1 MMTQILDRELDVNEE
16 KRKLV
21 KFLKCGFSAISKCC
35 KINISMYVVL
45 NKKKITI
52 MKKIKLAMLMI
63 FALQSQSAW
72 AITAQLNFADKY
84 YLNKAGVALVQ
95 NGLNSLYNIVS
106 PSSDVIVDKRET
118 NVFDGFLDL
127 TRDIHPGTKHANI
140 SALQK
145 QLGLVQTGLYEQT
158 LVKKIKSLQVE
169 KGLNATGIIDR
180 NTWFAIYEQPLDWK
194 VQTVK
199 SARENWNAILDKHS
213 THPNSLMII
222 VNIPSMKLYVYKK
235 KQNGYELLMDSKVVV
250 GRTKTQTP
258 LDDFELISLKY
269 SPNWTPTKNMLRRN
283 LYKNGQLNL
292 KWIEEHGLVLLDEA
306 GNARDYS
313 EIDSIAAPK
322 FVQPSGE
329 ANALGNLKFE
339 TSSKEDIYM
348 HDTNER
354 NKFSF
359 NTRAYSSGCVRVENY
374 LDLASVVS
382 EKSEEKVQTNID
394 KKKMFYEK
402 LPRRVPVYF
411 DYSQVHFDDDG
422 EMTFFADVY
431 FKRKNK

>member
-1 MMTQILDRELDVNEE
+1 
-16 KRKLV
+16 
-21 KFLKCGFSAISKCC
+21 
-35 KINISMYVVL
+35 
-45 NKKKITI
+45 
-52 MKKIKLAMLMI
+52 MKKIKLAMLMV
-63 FALQSQSAW
+63 FAFQSQSAL
-72 AITAQLNFADKY
+72 AVTDQLNFADKY

-106 PSSDVIVDKRET
+106 PSSDVIVDKREA
-118 NVFDGFLDL
+118 NSFDGFLDL
-127 TRDIHPGTKHANI
+127 TKDIYPGNKHVNI
-140 SALQK
+140 IALQK
-145 QLGLVQTGLYEQT
+145 QLGLDETGLYDQA
-158 LVKKIKSLQVE
+158 LVKKVKKLQAD
-169 KGLNATGIIDR
+169 KDLNPTGIIDR
-180 NTWFAIYEQPLDWK
+180 NTWFAIYEQPLEWK

-199 SARENWNAILDKHS
+199 SARENWNTILEKHAA
-213 THPNSLMII
+213 HPNPLMIM

-235 KQNGYELLMDSKVVV
+235 KQSGYELLMESKVVV

-313 EIDSIAAPK
+313 ELDSIATPK
-322 FVQPSGE
+322 FVQPPGE

-374 LDLASVVS
+374 LELASMVS
-382 EKSEEKVQTNID
+382 EKTEEKVQTNIN

-411 DYSQVHFDDDG
+411 DYSQVHFDNDG

>member
-1 MMTQILDRELDVNEE
+1 
-16 KRKLV
+16 
-21 KFLKCGFSAISKCC
+21 
-35 KINISMYVVL
+35 
-45 NKKKITI
+45 
-52 MKKIKLAMLMI
+52 MKKIKLAMLLM
-63 FALQSQSAW
+63 FAFQSQSAW
-72 AITAQLNFADKY
+72 AVTEQINFADKY

-106 PSSDVIVDKRET
+106 PSSDVIVDKREA
-118 NVFDGFLDL
+118 NSFDGFLDL
-127 TRDIHPGTKHANI
+127 TKDIYPGNKHANI
-140 SALQK
+140 IALQK
-145 QLGLVQTGLYEQT
+145 QLGLEETGLYDHT
-158 LVKKIKSLQVE
+158 LVKRVKKLQAD
-169 KGLNATGIIDR
+169 KDLNQTGIIDR
-180 NTWFAIYEQPLDWK
+180 NTWFAIYEQPLEWK

-199 SARENWNAILDKHS
+199 SARENWNAILEKHAV
-213 THPNSLMII
+213 HPNPLMIV

-235 KQNGYELLMDSKVVV
+235 KQSGYELVMESRVVV

-269 SPNWTPTKNMLRRN
+269 SPNWTPTKNMLKRN
-283 LYKNGQLNL
+283 LYKNGQLNF
-292 KWIEEHGLVLLDEA
+292 KWIEEHGLLLLDEA
-306 GNARDYS
+306 GNARDFS
-313 EIDSIAAPK
+313 ELDSIASPK
-322 FVQPSGE
+322 FVQPPGE

-374 LDLASVVS
+374 LELASIVS
-382 EKSEEKVQTNID
+382 EKTEEKVQTNID

-411 DYSQVHFDDDG
+411 DYSQVHFDDNG
-422 EMTFFADVY
+422 EMTFFTDVY